1 MPQHERIKFS
11 PLREKMLHDAILIL
25 RSVAFYEKEI
35 NKKMGE
41 IDEAANN
48 HFYDDLPLLLQQLEE
63 LVIKIGKENIV
74 MNEFLIKYKRL
85 IQDEKQKMLS
95 TTK

>member
-1 MPQHERIKFS
+1 MPKHERIKFS

-25 RSVAFYEKEI
+25 RSVAFYEQEI

-41 IDEAANN
+41 IDEAERN
-48 HFYDDLPLLLQQLEE
+48 HFDDDIPILLKQLES
-63 LVIKIGKENIV
+63 LRIKIGKENIE
-74 MNEFLIKYKRL
+74 MDEFLIKYKRL

-95 TTK
+95 TIK